1 MIDRV
6 WSLVEV
12 LRARPGLL
20 ALAVFCVAA
29 AGGVAGLSAYRTY
42 DYVQHD
48 NDFCVSCHLMEEPFE
63 EFARSAH
70 RGLGCK
76 ACHQPTIVERSAMGL
91 TQVVDRPI
99 EIEVHAD
106 VPNERCAECH
116 IEGDPETWESVRNS
130 AGHLTHLDSDS
141 LDLKGLMCVECHSS
155 SVHQFTSTDQTCGQ
169 SDCHD
174 ETKIQLGRMGDF
186 TIHCTA
192 CHSFLCPV
200 EGVE

>member
-1 MIDRV
+1 M
-6 WSLVEV
+6 
-12 LRARPGLL
+12 
-20 ALAVFCVAA
+20 VAT
-29 AGGVAGLSAYRTY
+29 GGVAGLYAYRTY

-48 NDFCVSCHLMEEPFE
+48 NDFCVSCHLMEVPFE

-91 TQVVDRPI
+91 SQVVDRPI

-116 IEGDPETWESVRNS
+116 IEGDPETWESIRNS

-141 LDLKGLMCVECHSS
+141 LDLQRPEVVEDDGS
-155 SVHQFTSTDQTCGQ
+155 
-169 SDCHD
+169 
-174 ETKIQLGRMGDF
+174 
-186 TIHCTA
+186 
-192 CHSFLCPV
+192 
-200 EGVE
+200 